1 MAEAAPAANEPVR
14 LKIPPHSVEAEQSL
28 LGGLMLDEDA
38 WLRVADRVEAADF
51 YRPAHRV
58 IFEVMA
64 ELADRNEALDVI
76 TVSEALS
83 ARALLERAGGNAYL
97 AELVDGSAGA
107 ANARAYAGIVQEQAT
122 LRRLIGVAGE
132 ISEAAFL
139 PESRTAADVVDYAE
153 QRVFEISE
161 GRLRESAPRHVGHL
175 ADTVA
180 ETLDRL
186 ARYGSA
192 VTGVPSGFNDLDAIT
207 AGFQKS
213 DLVIVAARPS
223 MGKTALMVNMAEHAV
238 MASPGAEELEGDGD
252 PAGGAAGGGR
262 LPVLI
267 FSMEQPADQLV
278 MRMLSSLGKIDQ
290 TRMRTGKLHEEDWH
304 RFAGARTMLKD
315 QPLYID
321 DTPALTPNDV
331 RARARRVARE
341 AGGLKMLMVDY
352 LQLMR
357 PSGKHD
363 NRTGEIS
370 EISRS
375 LKAIAKEF
383 RCPLVACSQL
393 NRSLESR
400 TDKRPYMSDL
410 RESGAIE
417 QDADVILFIYR
428 DEVYNPESADKGLAE
443 INIGKQRN
451 GPTGTIKLTFTPNLT
466 KFDNH
471 IAEDAYGYGPDA
483 AGAYDGPPAT
493 AAGGP

>member
-1 MAEAAPAANEPVR
+1 MAEPARVANEPVR
-14 LKIPPHSVEAEQSL
+14 LKVPPHSVEAEQAL
-28 LGGLMLDEDA
+28 LGGLMLDDDA
-38 WLRVADRVEAADF
+38 WLRVADRVTATDF
-51 YRPAHRV
+51 YRPGHRV
-58 IFEVMA
+58 VFEVMA
-64 ELADRNEALDVI
+64 ALADRNEAMDMI

-83 ARALLERAGGNAYL
+83 ARGLLEKAGGNAYL
-97 AELVDGSAGA
+97 AELTEGSAGA
-107 ANARAYAGIVQEQAT
+107 ANVHAYAGIVQEQAT

-139 PESRTAADVVDYAE
+139 PEGRSSAEVLDYAE
-153 QRVFEISE
+153 QQVFEISE
-161 GRLRESAPRHVGHL
+161 GRLKESAPRHIGPL

-180 ETLDRL
+180 DTLERL
-186 ARYGSA
+186 QKNGSA
-192 VTGVPSGFNDLDAIT
+192 VTGVASGFNDLDDLT
-207 AGFQKS
+207 AGFQRS
-213 DLVIVAARPS
+213 DLIIVAARPS

-238 MASPGAEELEGDGD
+238 MAEAGEAAENWLVDGA
-252 PAGGAAGGGR
+252 
-262 LPVLI
+262 VLI

-278 MRMLSSLGKIDQ
+278 MRMLSSLGRIDQ
-290 TRMRTGKLHEEDWH
+290 THMRTGKLDNHDWDC
-304 RFAGARTMLKD
+304 FASARMQIQDK
-315 QPLYID
+315 PLYID
-321 DTPALTPNDV
+321 DTPALTPNDI

-400 TDKRPYMSDL
+400 TDKRPHMSDL

-417 QDADVILFIYR
+417 QDADLILFIYR
-428 DEVYNPESADKGLAE
+428 DEVYNPDNPENKDLAE
-443 INIGKQRN
+443 IIISKQRN
-451 GPTGTIKLTFTPNLT
+451 GPTGTIQLNFRPRLT
-466 KFDNH
+466 KFENH
-471 IAEDAYGYGPDA
+471 APEDAYGYAPDA
-483 AGAYDGPPAT
+483 GGSYDGPPNAEV
-493 AAGGP
+493 GQG

>member
-1 MAEAAPAANEPVR
+1 MAEAARIVSEPVR
-14 LKIPPHSVEAEQSL
+14 LKVPPHSVEAEQAL

-38 WLRVADRVEAADF
+38 WLRVADRVAAADF

-58 IFEVMA
+58 VFEVMSD
-64 ELADRNEALDVI
+64 LADRNEPLDVI
-76 TVSEALS
+76 TISEALS
-83 ARALLERAGGNAYL
+83 ARALLDKAGGNAYL

-107 ANARAYAGIVQEQAT
+107 ANVYAYAGIVQEQAT

-139 PESRTAADVVDYAE
+139 PEGRSSAEVLDYAE
-153 QRVFEISE
+153 QQVFEISE
-161 GRLRESAPRHVGHL
+161 GRLKESVPRHVGHL

-180 ETLDRL
+180 DTLDRL
-186 ARYGSA
+186 AKYGST
-192 VTGVPSGFNDLDAIT
+192 VTGVASGFNDLDEIT
-207 AGFQKS
+207 AGFQRS

-223 MGKTALMVNMAEHAV
+223 MGKTALLVNMAEHAV
-238 MASPGAEELEGDGD
+238 LAAADEVAAEDGRVGD
-252 PAGGAAGGGR
+252 A
-262 LPVLI
+262 VLI

-278 MRMLSSLGKIDQ
+278 MRMLSSLGRIDQ
-290 TRMRTGKLHEEDWH
+290 TRMRTGKLHEDDWH
-304 RFAGARTMLKD
+304 RFASARTQIKD
-315 QPLYID
+315 TPLYID
-321 DTPALTPNDV
+321 DTPALTPNDL

-428 DEVYNPESADKGLAE
+428 DEVYNPDSLDKGLAE
-443 INIGKQRN
+443 INVGKQRN
-451 GPTGTIKLTFTPNLT
+451 GPTGTIKLTFTPELT
-466 KFDNH
+466 KFANH
-471 IAEDAYGYGPDA
+471 IPDDAYGYAPDA
-483 AGAYDGPPAT
+483 SGAYDGPPNADID
-493 AAGGP
+493 GP

>member
-1 MAEAAPAANEPVR
+1 MAEAAQAANEPVR

-38 WLRVADRVEAADF
+38 WLRVADRVAAGDF

-83 ARALLERAGGNAYL
+83 ARALLEKAGGNGYL

-139 PESRTAADVVDYAE
+139 PEGRTAADVLDYAE

-161 GRLRESAPRHVGHL
+161 GRLKESAPRHVGRL
-175 ADTVA
+175 ADAVA

-192 VTGVPSGFNDLDAIT
+192 VTGVPSGFEDLDAIT

-238 MASPGAEELEGDGD
+238 MADSAGAPGEDE
-252 PAGGAAGGGR
+252 PAGGAEDRGR

-321 DTPALTPNDV
+321 DTPALTPNDL

-341 AGGLKMLMVDY
+341 AGGIKMLMVDY

-428 DEVYNPESADKGLAE
+428 DEVYNPESPDKGLAE

-483 AGAYDGPPAT
+483 AGAYDGPPAPDG
-493 AAGGP
+493 GGP

>member
-1 MAEAAPAANEPVR
+1 MAEPARVANEPIR
-14 LKIPPHSVEAEQSL
+14 LKVPPHSVEAEQSL
-28 LGGLMLDEDA
+28 LGGLMLDNEA
-38 WLRVADRVEAADF
+38 WLRVVDRVDAADF
-51 YRPAHRV
+51 YRPGHRV

-64 ELADRNEALDVI
+64 ELADRNEALDVV

-83 ARALLERAGGNAYL
+83 ARALLEKAGGNGYL
-97 AELVDGSAGA
+97 AELQEGSAGA
-107 ANARAYAGIVQEQAT
+107 ANVRAYAGIVQEQAI
-122 LRRLIGVAGE
+122 LRRLIGVANE
-132 ISEAAFL
+132 ISETAFL
-139 PESRTAADVVDYAE
+139 PEGRSSADVLDYAE
-153 QRVFEISE
+153 QRIFEISE
-161 GRLRESAPRHVGHL
+161 GRLKESAPQHIGRL

-180 ETLDRL
+180 DTLDRL
-186 ARYGSA
+186 AKYGDSI
-192 VTGVPSGFNDLDAIT
+192 TGVPSGFDDLDAIT

-238 MASPGAEELEGDGD
+238 MANERDADRNAGEIEPEAMQE
-252 PAGGAAGGGR
+252 GGA
-262 LPVLI
+262 VLI

-290 TRMRTGKLHEEDWH
+290 TRMRTGKLLEDDWH

-315 QPLYID
+315 RPLYID
-321 DTPALTPNDV
+321 DTPALTPNDL

-400 TDKRPYMSDL
+400 TDKRPHMSDL

-428 DEVYNPESADKGLAE
+428 DEVYNPDSADKGLAE
-443 INIGKQRN
+443 VNIGKQRN
-451 GPTGTIKLTFTPNLT
+451 GPIGTVKLTFTPNLT
-466 KFDNH
+466 KFANH
-471 IAEDAYGYGPDA
+471 IADDAYGYGPDVG
-483 AGAYDGPPAT
+483 GAYDGPPSD
-493 AAGGP
+493 GPP